1 MQQVKIAALCLSNA
15 HNNGSVQLLICN
27 KYVCVYIDMLNL
39 PHFNVRMYACGFC
52 FSNHC
57 TDIFVNCSTFV
68 SPQGREMQQH
78 TSFRELEER
87 TSSLGNHVDSHVP
100 LTLWMLRL
108 NKRHC

>member
-1 MQQVKIAALCLSNA
+1 
-15 HNNGSVQLLICN
+15 
-27 KYVCVYIDMLNL
+27 
-39 PHFNVRMYACGFC
+39 
-52 FSNHC
+52 
-57 TDIFVNCSTFV
+57 V